1 MQTFMEVGID
11 IKGRQGSF
19 KMQCPKCGGRTDLSV
34 NTEKR
39 AYQCHKAKCD
49 FKGYLQN
56 DPRPVQW
63 QKKEYFKP
71 EFEDKGLNEKAEEF
85 FKQRGIDLE
94 IVTRNKITVEKGA
107 LAFPYM
113 YEGEVVMV
121 KYRAPKK
128 KFWVTKNPRKVF
140 YNADTIYGEEN
151 AKVITVCEGEMD
163 CLALQCVGVSAVS
176 VPCGAPAINATSFS
190 DIDESFRNSGQIF
203 DGIEKIILATDADA
217 PGRKLEE
224 ELARRF
230 GKERCWRVVWPDGC
244 KDANQVLMEHGKDM
258 LIECIDN
265 AQPYPV
271 DGIYNVMGFRDKLMN
286 LYEHGLPK
294 SYSTGSF
301 ALDHYYTVMPG
312 ELTVI
317 TGIPG
322 HGKSSFVEW
331 LMINLIKEHKFRFG
345 LFTPE
350 HEPVETHIARLAE
363 LIDGKPFSKDVPENL
378 RMSQEGIDQAVELLE
393 EHCHYVI
400 PDALNRK
407 IDDILD
413 LAKVLV
419 AREGIK
425 GLIVD
430 PWNEISMDEMG
441 NSETHFI
448 REALGKLRRFARS
461 HQVAIWIVAHPA
473 KQYKDKATGAYKPP
487 NLYDISGS
495 SRWRDMCD
503 NGICIFRKAEN
514 EGDDRHSVEIHVG
527 KIKHKYV
534 GQIGKCDMRYE
545 YNSGRFTDQFHVVG
559 GG

>member
-1 MQTFMEVGID
+1 MQTFKEVGID
-11 IKGRQGSF
+11 IKDRRGSF
-19 KMQCPKCGGRTDLSV
+19 KMPCPKCGGKTDLSV

-49 FKGYLQN
+49 FKGYLKD

-63 QKKEYFKP
+63 QKKDYFKP

-85 FKQRGIDLE
+85 FKQRCIDLE
-94 IVTRNKITVEKGA
+94 IVAKNRITVERNA
-107 LAFPYM
+107 LAFPYH

-121 KYRAPKK
+121 KYRGPKK
-128 KFWVTKNPRKVF
+128 KFWTTKNPRKVF
-140 YNADTIYGEEN
+140 YNADTIEKDT
-151 AKVITVCEGEMD
+151 KVIAVCEGEMD
-163 CLALQCVGVSAVS
+163 CLALQCVEVPSVS
-176 VPCGAPAINATSFS
+176 VPNGAPAVNATSFS

-244 KDANQVLMEHGKDM
+244 KDANQVLIEHGKDM

-286 LYEHGLPK
+286 LYENGLPT
-294 SYSTGSF
+294 SFSTGSF

-312 ELTVI
+312 ELTVV

-363 LIDGKPFSKDVPENL
+363 LIDGKPFSKDVAANL
-378 RMSQEGIDQAVELLE
+378 RMSKEGINAAVNLLE

-407 IDDILD
+407 VDDILD

-448 REALGKLRRFARS
+448 REALGKFRRFARS

-473 KQYKDKATGAYKPP
+473 KQYKDKASGAYKPP

-534 GQIGKCDMRYE
+534 GQIGKCDMRYD
-545 YNSGRFTDQFHVVG
+545 YDSGRFTDQLYAVVG
-559 GG
+559 E

>member
-1 MQTFMEVGID
+1 MQTFKEVGID

-19 KMQCPKCGGRTDLSV
+19 KMQCPRCGGRTDLSV

-49 FKGYLQN
+49 FKGYLKD

-71 EFEDKGLNEKAEEF
+71 EFEDKGLNKKAEEF
-85 FKQRGIDLE
+85 FRQRGIDLE
-94 IVTRNKITVEKGA
+94 IVTRNKITVKRGA
-107 LAFPYM
+107 LAFPYI

-121 KYRAPKK
+121 KYRAPGK
-128 KFWVTKNPRKVF
+128 KFWSTKNPRKVF

-163 CLALQCVGVSAVS
+163 CLALQCVGVSSVS
-176 VPCGAPAINATSFS
+176 VPNGAPAINATSFA

-203 DGIEKIILATDADA
+203 DGIDKIILATDADA

-258 LIECIDN
+258 LIECIEN

-294 SYSTGSF
+294 SFSTGSF

-312 ELTVI
+312 ELTVV

-363 LIDGKPFSKDVPENL
+363 LIDGKPFSKDVPENQ
-378 RMSQEGIDQAVELLE
+378 RMSKEGIDQAVELLE

-407 IDDILD
+407 VDDILD

-448 REALGKLRRFARS
+448 REALGKLRRFARES
-461 HQVAIWIVAHPA
+461 PGCHMDCRTPCQTI
-473 KQYKDKATGAYKPP
+473 
-487 NLYDISGS
+487 
-495 SRWRDMCD
+495 
-503 NGICIFRKAEN
+503 
-514 EGDDRHSVEIHVG
+514 
-527 KIKHKYV
+527 
-534 GQIGKCDMRYE
+534 
-545 YNSGRFTDQFHVVG
+545 
-559 GG
+559 

>member
-1 MQTFMEVGID
+1 MQTFREVGID

-19 KMQCPKCGGRTDLSV
+19 KMQCPRCGGKTDLSV

-49 FKGYLQN
+49 FKGYLKD

-71 EFEDKGLNEKAEEF
+71 EFEDKGLNEKAKEF

-94 IVTRNKITVEKGA
+94 IVARNKITVEKGA
-107 LAFPYM
+107 LAFPYWH
-113 YEGEVVMV
+113 EGEVVMV
-121 KYRAPKK
+121 KYRAPGK
-128 KFWVTKNPRKVF
+128 KFWSTKNPRKVF
-140 YNADTIYGEEN
+140 YNADTIEKDT
-151 AKVITVCEGEMD
+151 KVITVCEGEMD
-163 CLALQCVGVSAVS
+163 CLALQCVGVSSVS
-176 VPCGAPAINATSFS
+176 VPCGAPAVNATSFT

-203 DGIEKIILATDADA
+203 DGIDKIILATDADA

-244 KDANQVLMEHGKDM
+244 KDANQVLQEHSKDM
-258 LIECIDN
+258 LIECIEN

-294 SYSTGSF
+294 SFSTGSF

-312 ELTVI
+312 ELTVV

-363 LIDGKPFSKDVPENL
+363 LIDGKPFSKDVPENQ
-378 RMSQEGIDQAVELLE
+378 RMSKEGIDQAVELLE

-407 IDDILD
+407 VDDILD

-473 KQYKDKATGAYKPP
+473 KQYKDKATGAFKPP

-503 NGICIFRKAEN
+503 NGICIFRRAEN
-514 EGDDRHSVEIHVG
+514 EGEDRHSVEIHVG

-534 GQIGKCDMRYE
+534 GQIGKCDMRYD
-545 YNSGRFTDQFHVVG
+545 YNSGRFTDQLYAVVG
-559 GG
+559 E